1 MAFISK
7 NAAVNP
13 QGDAPKVD
21 SSQLAKLADMGLD
34 VNPISNNPNVIAGAT
49 PVDKQVAPG
58 VVLSG
63 KQDAAGNFFVV
74 DEKNIVHNVK
84 PNSMPPIDGSGQTG
98 GPLFPPSNGGGG
110 TLPPAPSPSPGVP
123 PPSNLGSG
131 RIWTRFQE
139 GDIVPNQQETV
150 TRALWSNNV
159 GNLTTFY
166 TSSAQNAS
174 SKRYYYEIFNSA
186 SGDCGS
192 EGQFSVAW
200 GHKNGSGSADE
211 GGAQVNDTP
220 SRAIYG
226 QYKQLCLDPGTE
238 RFTIG
243 GETTDSI
250 YAINISR
257 ARMREYI
264 DEGNLEINLQRL
276 SGSQWLAGG
285 GAQNAWTGSNVRP
298 IPTQAVLRLIDDS
311 TIATATVT
319 TAGEV
324 YNIVSGTLED
334 GVYNSSAPHY
344 YGQLYRRLGIVV
356 LNGNKLDQSASF
368 LTVTGS
374 EIPGDNAY
382 KLFTSISASAL
393 YTDASGDRLGF
404 QGRSAEKVKSS
415 HFFVRVKN
423 QEYNFSNNP
432 TFTTGSEGDLA
443 QPTMIGNPTTF
454 LTTIGLYNDQK
465 ELLAVAKTSKPLK
478 KNFSSELLLKI
489 KLDFVWIGFVFG
501 MLNFM

>member
-1 MAFISK
+1 MSFVTKGSSFGSG
-7 NAAVNP
+7 
-13 QGDAPKVD
+13 GDAPKVN
-21 SSQLAKLADMGLD
+21 SSQLSKLSDMGLD
-34 VNPISNNPNVIAGAT
+34 VKAVSNNPNVIASAN
-49 PVDKQVAPG
+49 PVTKQVAPG
-58 VVLSG
+58 VVLPG
-63 KQDAAGNFFVV
+63 KQDANGNFFVV
-74 DEKNIVHNVK
+74 DENNIVHNIK
-84 PNSMPPIDGSGQTG
+84 TDSMPPIDGNGNTG
-98 GPLFPPSNGGGG
+98 GPLFPPSNGNGGQ
-110 TLPPAPSPSPGVP
+110 LPPAPTPSAGVP

-166 TSSAQNAS
+166 TSSAQNAN
-174 SKRYYYEIFNSA
+174 SKRYYYEIFNSS

-192 EGQFSVAW
+192 EGQFSVVY

-243 GETTDSI
+243 GVTTDSI

-264 DEGNLEINLQRL
+264 DEGNLELNLQRL
-276 SGSQWLAGG
+276 SGSQWLTGG

-298 IPTQAVLRLIDDS
+298 FPTQAVLRLIDDS
-311 TIATATVT
+311 GISTATVT

-356 LNGNKLDQSASF
+356 LNGDKLDQSASF

-382 KLFTSISASAL
+382 KLFTSISASAK
-393 YTDASGDRLGF
+393 YTDTSGDYLGF

-478 KNFSSELLLKI
+478 KTFSSELLLKI
-489 KLDFVWIGFVFG
+489 KLDF
-501 MLNFM
+501 